1 VAGSGNADEP
11 DRSCCRR
18 RRERRVV
25 HRRRRA
31 RGGGVS
37 TVGAAGAGDP
47 YFPRQGNGGYQV
59 QHYGLRIDY
68 RPATHHLSGHAH
80 IVARTTKQLS
90 RFDLDL
96 RQSMRVQSVRVNG
109 TTTTFA
115 SRSRWCR
122 SS

>member
-1 VAGSGNADEP
+1 MRTSRIVHVVVGAASAGLFIVGAAPAVA
-11 DRSCCRR
+11 
-18 RRERRVV
+18 
-25 HRRRRA
+25 
-31 RGGGVS
+31 GVS

-68 RPATHHLSGHAH
+68 RPATHHLPARAH
-80 IVARTTKQLS
+80 RRARTTKQLS

-115 SRSRWCR
+115 QRSRWCR